1 MPALAVTQP
10 NYPTWLDLHDADSPV
25 DRQLASANAALASV
39 LSLLMAIQ
47 KDPLTG
53 ATRAG
58 GTYPRP
64 LHISATEVG
73 TYEGDIDAM
82 LAAGTGLQ
90 HLISTHLRHAST
102 L

>member
-39 LSLLMAIQ
+39 LSLLMGIQ

-53 ATRAG
+53 ATKTA

-64 LHISATEVG
+64 LHISAAEVSA
-73 TYEGDIDAM
+73 YEADIDAM

-90 HLISTHLRHAST
+90 HLLTTHLRAAAT
-102 L
+102 R